1 VVVRRNASLVVN
13 LLSLSSPRVD
23 KKTDIPKPRQISDE
37 IKKETQVWFEL
48 MKSNNVG
55 MSINVLKPI
64 NRTPNTF
71 SINLKLNII

>member
-1 VVVRRNASLVVN
+1 MINPFETIKEELET
-13 LLSLSSPRVD
+13 SPV
-23 KKTDIPKPRQISDE
+23 ISDE

-48 MKSNNVG
+48 IKSINVG